1 MANNALEILTSI
13 SKGALISLI
22 SVPAQLQHTDI
33 VIFVLQSADA
43 HQWRESWAAWVATWT
58 KSMASSWRCGGAGV
72 NRPRLGE
79 TTTGLD
85 IKGSGSAFEAQG
97 PLEDQFI
104 PIFSIKGLLV
114 KMKSY
119 LALMLPL
126 ALGVLSQQP
135 LCPGGLYGNALCCDT
150 DVLGVVDIDCTVR
163 RWHPTSCSPLLRH
176 S

>member
-1 MANNALEILTSI
+1 MERILGSLGGNMDQIDGKLLEMRRRWS
-13 SKGALISLI
+13 
-22 SVPAQLQHTDI
+22 
-33 VIFVLQSADA
+33 
-43 HQWRESWAAWVATWT
+43 ESGQAERATT
-58 KSMASSWRCGGAGV
+58 A
-72 NRPRLGE
+72 
-79 TTTGLD
+79 LD

>member
-1 MANNALEILTSI
+1 MERILGSLGGNMDQIDGKLLEMRRRWS
-13 SKGALISLI
+13 
-22 SVPAQLQHTDI
+22 
-33 VIFVLQSADA
+33 
-43 HQWRESWAAWVATWT
+43 ESGQAERATT
-58 KSMASSWRCGGAGV
+58 A
-72 NRPRLGE
+72 
-79 TTTGLD
+79 LD

-135 LCPGGLYGNALCCDT
+135 FALE
-150 DVLGVVDIDCTVR
+150 GCTA
-163 RWHPTSCSPLLRH
+163 TPLLRH
-176 S
+176 RRPRCCRH